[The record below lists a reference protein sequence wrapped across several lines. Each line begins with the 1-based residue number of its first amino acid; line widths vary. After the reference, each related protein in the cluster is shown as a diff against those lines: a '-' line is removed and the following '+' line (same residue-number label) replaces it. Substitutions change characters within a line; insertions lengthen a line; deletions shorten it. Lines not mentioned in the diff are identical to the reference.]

1 VQFRRIVPVPELRR
15 YLPDARLGK
24 GDDGTAPV
32 FRRRPGGLAEQ
43 VIEDAAYLLAQD
55 SGVDGIALGGFQ
67 IARDL
72 APTGAV
78 GRTYVVRVFQLRP
91 PSPFHSEGVCAREGL
106 SDHDV
111 AVALE
116 ALDV

>member
-1 VQFRRIVPVPELRR
+1 MRRH
-15 YLPDARLGK
+15 LPGARLGK

-32 FRRRPGGLAEQ
+32 FRRRPGGLAEH
-43 VIEDAAYLLAQD
+43 VIEDAAYPLGQD

-72 APTGAV
+72 PPAGAV
-78 GRTYVVRVFQLRP
+78 VRTYAVRVFQLRP
-91 PSPFHSEGVCAREGL
+91 PSPFHGEGVGARERL

-116 ALDV
+116 APGV